1 MIDSMISYFKNT
13 PYLMKHAYHR
23 LKSKWMWLA
32 IPFVVSIAML
42 LIMMLIFH
50 LSGTEE
56 IKQARG
62 YFRLSSL
69 VCFAFI
75 WVAIYQSYNSFKT
88 DYFIVKLF
96 NFNPIYQNILIAV
109 VTSIT
114 MFITLIIIMLATPV
128 NIESSIYSALF
139 YVVMTLLFIVVAS
152 TLLGLISIINSKVNI
167 IFYVVTFIMFF
178 TVPIIFIPKS
188 DTSIWLHILMLNPL
202 FYLVEGISQ
211 SVVLGALSLNNIP
224 YHLFFVLFLAIIC
237 VFIYALYRIIAHKK
251 YVYAQSPS
259 HMRDKTQEN
268 QQNEEQ
274 DIKED

>member
-1 MIDSMISYFKNT
+1 M
-13 PYLMKHAYHR
+13 
-23 LKSKWMWLA
+23 
-32 IPFVVSIAML
+32 
-42 LIMMLIFH
+42 
-50 LSGTEE
+50 
-56 IKQARG
+56 
-62 YFRLSSL
+62 
-69 VCFAFI
+69 
-75 WVAIYQSYNSFKT
+75 
-88 DYFIVKLF
+88 KLF

-139 YVVMTLLFIVVAS
+139 YVVMTLLFIVVTS

>member
-75 WVAIYQSYNSFKT
+75 WLRYTKATTALK
-88 DYFIVKLF
+88 
-96 NFNPIYQNILIAV
+96 
-109 VTSIT
+109 
-114 MFITLIIIMLATPV
+114 LIIL
-128 NIESSIYSALF
+128 
-139 YVVMTLLFIVVAS
+139 
-152 TLLGLISIINSKVNI
+152 
-167 IFYVVTFIMFF
+167 
-178 TVPIIFIPKS
+178 
-188 DTSIWLHILMLNPL
+188 
-202 FYLVEGISQ
+202 
-211 SVVLGALSLNNIP
+211 
-224 YHLFFVLFLAIIC
+224 
-237 VFIYALYRIIAHKK
+237 
-251 YVYAQSPS
+251 
-259 HMRDKTQEN
+259 
-268 QQNEEQ
+268 
-274 DIKED
+274 

>member
-1 MIDSMISYFKNT
+1 MISYFKNT

-32 IPFVVSIAML
+32 APFVVSIALL

-62 YFRLSSL
+62 YFRLTSL

-75 WVAIYQSYNSFKT
+75 WIAIYQSYNTFKT
-88 DYFIVKLF
+88 DYFIGKLF
-96 NFNPIYQNILIAV
+96 NLNPVFQNILISIV
-109 VTSIT
+109 ISIT
-114 MFITLIIIMLATPV
+114 MFITLIIIILATPV

-139 YVVMTLLFIVVAS
+139 FVVMTMLFIIIIS
-152 TLLGLISIINSKVNI
+152 TFLGLISIIQSKINT

-178 TVPIIFIPKS
+178 TLPIIFIPNS
-188 DTSIWLHILMLNPL
+188 DTSILLHILMLNPL

-211 SVVLGALSLNNIP
+211 SVVLGTLSLNNIP
-224 YHLFFVLFLAIIC
+224 YHLYFILFLAIMG
-237 VFIYALYRIIAHKK
+237 VLIYALYRIVAHKK
-251 YVYAQSPS
+251 YDYVKTNS
-259 HMRDKTQEN
+259 HTEETTEAN
-268 QQNEEQ
+268 PQNNNVQHTAE
-274 DIKED
+274 